1 MSLLDL
7 ITPLRPLSRAVARD
21 DIAPKIAI
29 AAIESENPASD
40 SSNSNLEDGA
50 TRHRPPDW
58 VLDDT
63 PRRLWLVR
71 DADGACWS
79 VATCPHAT
87 FSEMNISRP
96 GALAIYPEEETPP
109 N

>member
-21 DIAPKIAI
+21 DLAPKVAI
-29 AAIESENPASD
+29 YATQSENPASD
-40 SSNSNLEDGA
+40 SNDSNFRDR
-50 TRHRPPDW
+50 TTPHRPPAW
-58 VLDDT
+58 VIDDT
-63 PRRLWLVR
+63 PRRLWVVR
-71 DADGACWS
+71 DGDGACWS
-79 VATCPHAT
+79 VATCPPAT
-87 FSEMNISRP
+87 FDQMNISRP